1 MICSSPSPS
10 TPADPTSPITS
21 PGQKT
26 GPYGVTFW
34 RAYMANLLVMV
45 TMALLFRYADFVT
58 LLGGS
63 EWHLGWIVGT
73 GVMGSLAMRLVLGAG
88 IDRYGP
94 RRVWI
99 ASLGLLA
106 ASCFAHLLV
115 NRYDG
120 PAIYVLR
127 ILFCSAAAGVFG
139 STVTFISGT
148 APLRRMAEMIGML
161 GTAGFVGIVLGTQLG
176 DLLCGTEVIQRT
188 QVDRMFVVAGILALA
203 AMAFAWT
210 ATWGHP
216 APTTRRRPPLFWII
230 RRYHPG
236 TVLLVGVAM
245 GVGISLPT
253 TFLRTYAA
261 ELGIARIGLFFAV
274 YSPAAILTRV
284 LTRRLPERI
293 GLTPM
298 ILLGLA
304 ALAAGQLL
312 MLVVRS
318 EWYFVF
324 PGIGYG
330 VAHAILFPTV
340 IAAGSRTFPNRHRGL
355 GTTLMLA
362 MYDVG
367 QLIGAPSAGAILHF
381 SSNWGLPGYATMF
394 VVVSTLIGG
403 AGLMFALTGRRQ
415 SDQPRRRHELRFE
428 TRRPEETV
436 SPEPECVEVG
446 GPLD

>member
-1 MICSSPSPS
+1 
-10 TPADPTSPITS
+10 
-21 PGQKT
+21 
-26 GPYGVTFW
+26 
-34 RAYMANLLVMV
+34 MANLLVMV
-45 TMALLFRYADFVT
+45 SMALLFRYADFVT

-73 GVMGSLAMRLVLGAG
+73 GVMGSLTMRLVLGVG

-94 RRVWI
+94 RRVWLG
-99 ASLGLLA
+99 SLGLLA

-115 NRYDG
+115 HRYDG
-120 PAIYVLR
+120 SAIYVLR

-139 STVTFISGT
+139 STMTFISGT
-148 APLRRMAEMIGML
+148 VPVRRMAEMIGML
-161 GTAGFVGIVLGTQLG
+161 GTAGFFGIVTGTQLG
-176 DLLCGTEVIQRT
+176 DLLCGTEVIQRD
-188 QVDRMFVVAGILALA
+188 QVDRMFLVAGSLALA

-216 APTTRRRPPLFWII
+216 APVSRRRPPMFWTI

-245 GVGISLPT
+245 GAGISLPT

-261 ELGIARIGLFFAV
+261 ELGIAKIGLFFAV

-284 LTRRLPERI
+284 LTRRLPERL
-293 GLTPM
+293 GLMPM
-298 ILLGLA
+298 ILLGLV
-304 ALAAGQLL
+304 ALVAGQLL

-340 IAAGSRTFPNRHRGL
+340 IAAGSRTFPSRHRGL

-362 MYDVG
+362 MYDIG

-381 SSNWGLPGYATMF
+381 SSNWGLPGYPTLFVAVAT
-394 VVVSTLIGG
+394 VLVA
-403 AGLMFALTGRRQ
+403 AGLVYALTGRRQ
-415 SDQPRRRHELRFE
+415 SDQRHPRERTLHQARVSK
-428 TRRPEETV
+428 ETV

-446 GPLD
+446 

>member
-1 MICSSPSPS
+1 MIRSSRPPS
-10 TPADPTSPITS
+10 TPADPTPSITL
-21 PGQKT
+21 PGQESS
-26 GPYGVTFW
+26 PYGVTFW

-45 TMALLFRYADFVT
+45 AMALLFRYADFVT

-63 EWHLGWIVGT
+63 EWHLGWIVGA

-94 RRVWI
+94 RRVWL

-106 ASCFAHLLV
+106 ASCFAHLV
-115 NRYDG
+115 VHRYDG
-120 PAIYVLR
+120 PAIYLLR

-139 STVTFISGT
+139 STMTFISGT
-148 APLRRMAEMIGML
+148 APVRRMAEMIGML

-188 QVDRMFVVAGILALA
+188 QVDRMFLAAGTLSLA
-203 AMAFAWT
+203 AMAFVWT
-210 ATWGHP
+210 ATWGYP
-216 APTTRRRPPLFWII
+216 APAIRRRPPLFWII

-261 ELGIARIGLFFAV
+261 ELGIAKIGLFFAV
-274 YSPAAILTRV
+274 YAPAAILTRV

-293 GLTPM
+293 GLMPM

-304 ALAAGQLL
+304 ALVAGQLL
-312 MLVVRS
+312 MLVVQS

-324 PGIGYG
+324 PGLGYG
-330 VAHAILFPTV
+330 VAHALLFPTV

-381 SSNWGLPGYATMF
+381 STNWGLPGYPTLF
-394 VVVSTLIGG
+394 VVVAMVLGG
-403 AGLMFALTGRRQ
+403 AGLVFALTGRRQ
-415 SDQPRRRHELRFE
+415 SDRQRPRDRIRHQAW
-428 TRRPEETV
+428 RPEETP
-436 SPEPECVEVG
+436 SAEPECVEVA
-446 GPLD
+446 

>member
-1 MICSSPSPS
+1 MICSSRSPA
-10 TPADPTSPITS
+10 TPPDSLPPISP
-21 PGQKT
+21 PGQKS

-45 TMALLFRYADFVT
+45 AMALLFRYADFVT

-73 GVMGSLAMRLVLGAG
+73 GVMGSLIMRLVLGAG

-94 RRVWI
+94 RRVWL

-115 NRYDG
+115 HRCDG
-120 PAIYVLR
+120 PSIYVLR

-161 GTAGFVGIVLGTQLG
+161 GTAGFFGIVLGTQLG
-176 DLLCGTEVIQRT
+176 DLLCGTEVIQRN
-188 QVDRMFVVAGILALA
+188 QVDRMFLVAGSLALA
-203 AMAFAWT
+203 AMAFAAT
-210 ATWGHP
+210 ATQGSAAP
-216 APTTRRRPPLFWII
+216 AIRRRPPLFWII

-236 TVLLVGVAM
+236 TVLLVGIVM
-245 GVGISLPT
+245 GVGIGLPT

-261 ELGIARIGLFFAV
+261 ELGIAKIGLFFAV
-274 YSPAAILTRV
+274 YSPTAILTRL

-293 GLTPM
+293 GLMPM
-298 ILLGLA
+298 ILLGLT
-304 ALAAGQLL
+304 ALVTGQLL

-318 EWYFVF
+318 EWYFVL

-367 QLIGAPSAGAILHF
+367 QLIGAPSAGAIVHF
-381 SSNWGLPGYATMF
+381 SSNWGLSGYPTLF
-394 VVVSTLIGG
+394 VVASILLSSVGLI
-403 AGLMFALTGRRQ
+403 FALTGRRQ
-415 SDQPRRRHELRFE
+415 SNQGAPRRGLRKQASP
-428 TRRPEETV
+428 REETAP
-436 SPEPECVEVG
+436 SESECVEVA
-446 GPLD
+446 